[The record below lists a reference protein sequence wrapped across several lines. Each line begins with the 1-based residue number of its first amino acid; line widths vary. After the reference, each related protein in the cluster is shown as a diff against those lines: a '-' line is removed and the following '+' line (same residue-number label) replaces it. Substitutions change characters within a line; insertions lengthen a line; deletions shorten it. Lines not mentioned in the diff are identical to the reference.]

1 MTASGSTLSS
11 MSRNVLA
18 AVREYRGMHGWRLL
32 SEFAELLAIDND
44 TRDPAALRHNARA
57 VATLF
62 RERGAEM
69 DVVELPDS
77 APLVVGRYPA
87 AADAPTLGVYVHY
100 DGQPA
105 DASSWRSPPYRP
117 ELRTYPDGRVVPI
130 PGPGEP
136 IDDDWRLYARSAA
149 DDKAPLIAILGALDA
164 LRAADLP
171 PYINLVF
178 CFEGEEES
186 GSPHLREYLE
196 TLRDQLRADA
206 WLICDGPVHQT
217 GAPQVVLGVRGY
229 CGFELTIYGPVR
241 ELHSGH
247 YGNWVSNPAL
257 ALAHV
262 LASFKDEHGRV
273 TVPGFYDDTRPPTPA
288 ALEALADL
296 PPVEDEL
303 LRELGLAAPEVPD
316 SRLVN
321 QLMTP
326 SFNIRGLSAASVG
339 DDRRNVIPSVARA
352 SIDIRLAAGDDA
364 ERMLRLIREHLAGL
378 GYHVLDR
385 EPTLGERREHPRLAR
400 MEAEPGYPAA
410 RIPVE
415 TPIVAH
421 LLDAVRRASG
431 ETVVTMPTLGGS
443 VPLHHFTEV
452 LQAPAVILP
461 IANADNSQHAAD
473 ENIRLGNLWYGVDLW
488 SVLLGTPWPGPTGD
502 VYSGAS

>member
-1 MTASGSTLSS
+1 
-11 MSRNVLA
+11 
-18 AVREYRGMHGWRLL
+18 
-32 SEFAELLAIDND
+32 
-44 TRDPAALRHNARA
+44 
-57 VATLF
+57 
-62 RERGAEM
+62 
-69 DVVELPDS
+69 
-77 APLVVGRYPA
+77 
-87 AADAPTLGVYVHY
+87 
-100 DGQPA
+100 
-105 DASSWRSPPYRP
+105 
-117 ELRTYPDGRVVPI
+117 
-130 PGPGEP
+130 
-136 IDDDWRLYARSAA
+136 
-149 DDKAPLIAILGALDA
+149 
-164 LRAADLP
+164 
-171 PYINLVF
+171 
-178 CFEGEEES
+178 
-186 GSPHLREYLE
+186 
-196 TLRDQLRADA
+196 
-206 WLICDGPVHQT
+206 
-217 GAPQVVLGVRGY
+217 
-229 CGFELTIYGPVR
+229 
-241 ELHSGH
+241 
-247 YGNWVSNPAL
+247 VSNPAL

-273 TVPGFYDDTRPPTPA
+273 TVPGFYDGTRPPTPA

>member
-1 MTASGSTLSS
+1 
-11 MSRNVLA
+11 MSRADVLG
-18 AVREYRGMHGWRLL
+18 AVREYRGTHGWRLL

-44 TRDPAALRHNARA
+44 TRDLAALRRNARA
-57 VATLF
+57 IATSF

-69 DVVELPDS
+69 DVVERADC
-77 APLVVGRYPA
+77 APLVIGRYAA

-105 DASSWRSPPYRP
+105 DANSWQSPPYRP
-117 ELRTYPDGRVVPI
+117 ELRTYPDGRLVPI

-136 IDDDWRLYARSAA
+136 IHDDWRLYARSAA

-171 PYINLVF
+171 PYLNLVF

-196 TLRDQLRADA
+196 MLHEQLRADA
-206 WLICDGPVHQT
+206 WLICDGPVHQS

-229 CGFELTIYGPVR
+229 SGFELTIYGPAR

-247 YGNWVSNPAL
+247 YGNWAPNPAL
-257 ALAHV
+257 ALSHV

-273 TVPGFYDDTRPPTPA
+273 TVQGFYDDTRPPTPA
-288 ALEALADL
+288 VLAALADL
-296 PPVEDEL
+296 PPVESDL
-303 LRELGLAAPEVPD
+303 LHDLGLASAEVPD

-326 SFNIRGLSAASVG
+326 SLNIRGLSAASVG
-339 DDRRNVIPSVARA
+339 EDRRNVIPASASASV
-352 SIDIRLAAGDDA
+352 DIRLAGGDDPT
-364 ERMLRLIREHLAGL
+364 RMLRLIHEHLAGL

-385 EPTLGERREHPRLAR
+385 EPTDAERREHPRLAR
-400 MEAEPGYPAA
+400 IEAEPGYPAA

-421 LLDAVRRASG
+421 LLDAASRASG
-431 ETVVTMPTLGGS
+431 GTVVTMPTLGGS
-443 VPLHHFTEV
+443 VPLHHFAEV
-452 LQAPAVILP
+452 LRAPAVILP

-473 ENIRLGNLWYGVDLW
+473 ENIRVGNLWYGVDLW
-488 SVLLGTPWPGPTGD
+488 SVLLGTPWQGPTD
-502 VYSGAS
+502 DTHR